1 MPANNKEQTLNT
13 YVKPERLLKDHPVP
27 LSINLNKSNNS
38 ESYRTNM
45 PNKKISIFSTTNKPP
60 KYPRPQK
67 TWIHQGTPERPDKT
81 MNETRGETALIW
93 TQEQWSQSQESD
105 AKQKFKNNPRKV
117 LNKEERKNFGDQIQK
132 ISNQMT
138 L

>member
-1 MPANNKEQTLNT
+1 
-13 YVKPERLLKDHPVP
+13 
-27 LSINLNKSNNS
+27 
-38 ESYRTNM
+38 
-45 PNKKISIFSTTNKPP
+45 
-60 KYPRPQK
+60 
-67 TWIHQGTPERPDKT
+67 

-117 LNKEERKNFGDQIQK
+117 LNKEERKNFGDQLQK
-132 ISNQMT
+132 ISNPMT